1 MAKLPQPVTQVSF
14 AGGQRDRDH
23 PSLIG
28 ENQFARMKDGIIR
41 DAGLVKTRLGR
52 TRRVTSPGGTP
63 QAGFYFEPTP
73 GNGFIVQINQGA
85 FWTWGNSGSLWSRLD
100 AATTLTNTST
110 ACDMVAL
117 NSVLYAACG
126 SSDNVRSWDGSSPTL
141 TDEGNTNGDAPRGTI
156 LCEQAG
162 RIGVSGVSSSGDYI
176 YFSDIF
182 DGHTFARSTD
192 HKRIPT
198 PGSEPVRAAVKYR
211 KEELLAMTRNSA
223 HLYSIPG
230 SDLTAWVRNTIDP
243 RVGTIAKWSVVV
255 VGEDA
260 FFLDSECQLRTIKRT
275 IQDIAFGVSVPISY
289 GNPNLFGRIN
299 KTYAYKSAACV
310 FDNYLLLAAPLDNST
325 VNSSVIAFDLLHQV
339 QTPEGAIPACLGE
352 WRNIAAHQWIIGNFS
367 GIQKLYYIDSK
378 DGSLYEMFSGESDD
392 GDEINLEVNFRAFD
406 WGVPQNDKT
415 AHSGEV
421 QVMDSIGTLV
431 LSFAKDDA
439 VNNSLASSVLDSSNP
454 TLPISLPFTLGTGGV
469 TKAIPNSFYRQ
480 GRSRYWQPRIT
491 HSGGVLNLKQLTLR
505 GWIEGMKTR

>member
-1 MAKLPQPVTQVSF
+1 MAHLPIPVTQVSF

-28 ENQFARMKDGIIR
+28 ENQFARMVNGIIR

-63 QAGFYFEPTP
+63 QAGFYFEPIP
-73 GNGFIVQINQGA
+73 GSGFMVQINQGA
-85 FWTWGNSGSLWSRLD
+85 FWTWGNSGAVWTRLD

-126 SSDNVRSWDGSSPTL
+126 AGDNVRSWDGLSAVL
-141 TDEGNTNGDAPRGTI
+141 TDEGNTNSDAPRCSI

-162 RIGVSGVSSSGDYI
+162 RINATGVTSNGDYF
-176 YFSDIF
+176 YPSSIF
-182 DGHTFARSTD
+182 DGHTFAQSTD
-192 HKRIPT
+192 NKRVPT
-198 PGSEPVRAAVKYR
+198 PGSEPVRAAAKYR
-211 KEELLAMTRNSA
+211 KEEMLIQTRNST

-230 SDLTAWVRNTIDP
+230 TDLTLWERNTVDP
-243 RVGTIAKWSVVV
+243 RVGTIAKWSLSVF
-255 VGEDA
+255 GEDA

-275 IQDIAFGVSVPISY
+275 IQDVAWGVSAPISY
-289 GNPNLFGRIN
+289 GNSKLFGRIN
-299 KTYAYKSAACV
+299 KAYAYKAACIV
-310 FDNYLLLAAPLDNST
+310 FDNYLLLAVPLDNST

-339 QTPEGAIPACLGE
+339 QTPEGATPACLGE
-352 WRNIAAHQWIIGNFS
+352 WKNIAAHQWIIGNFG
-367 GIQKLYYIDSK
+367 GIQKLYYIDSN

-392 GDEINLEVNFRAFD
+392 GTEIDIEVDFRAFD
-406 WGVPQNDKT
+406 WKVPQNDKT
-415 AHSGEV
+415 SHSGEI
-421 QVMDSIGTLV
+421 QVMDSTGTLV
-431 LSFAKDDA
+431 LTFAKDNA
-439 VNNSLASSVLDSSNP
+439 VNNSLASSLLDSSNP
-454 TLPISLPFTLGTGGV
+454 VLPVALPFVLGTGGV
-469 TKAIPNSFYRQ
+469 TKAIPYSFYRQ